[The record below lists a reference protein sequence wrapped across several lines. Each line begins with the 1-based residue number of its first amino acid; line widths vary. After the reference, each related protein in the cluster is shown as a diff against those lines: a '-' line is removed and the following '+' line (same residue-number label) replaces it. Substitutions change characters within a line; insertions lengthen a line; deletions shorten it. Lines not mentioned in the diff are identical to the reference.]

1 MEASA
6 VIRNVRQSP
15 RRVRVVAD
23 QIRGKSVEEAMSVLR
38 LQPRKAAKTLA
49 KLLTSA
55 VANAED
61 LGKGNADIDSLF
73 IKAVQVDCGPLIKR
87 WMPRAMG
94 RANRI
99 QHRTS
104 HITVVV
110 NDGEGA

>member
-1 MEASA
+1 MEARA
-6 VIRNVRQSP
+6 IIRNVRQSP

-23 QIRGKSVEEAMSVLR
+23 MIRGRSVEDAMAMLR

-55 VANAED
+55 VANAEH
-61 LGKGNADIDSLF
+61 NQQADVDSLVV
-73 IKAVQVDCGPLIKR
+73 KRVCVDPAPTLKR

-99 QHRTS
+99 NKRSS
-104 HITVVV
+104 HVTIVV
-110 NDGEGA
+110 GESN